1 MKKEFYLGDS
11 FWSDDSKY
19 KRIDYP
25 INDEIIKQAE
35 VILGVKLPSSLLD
48 LLKIRNGGGLNY
60 PYFMLPDG
68 DTESIPYGGRAN
80 IDSIDPIHFE
90 NDDIS
95 ILSSKE
101 LLKEVKLTGEFVVLW
116 TDFHYWVL
124 LDYRNRS
131 QDPTVIYIAENFSAS
146 TNDTTEW
153 EYIKIADTFD
163 DFLKQL
169 FRVPALDP
177 KQLKNSYS
185 RKE

>member
-1 MKKEFYLGDS
+1 MKKEFYQGDS
-11 FWSDDSKY
+11 FWSDDSEY

-68 DTESIPYGGRAN
+68 DTESIPYGQRAR
-80 IDSIDPIHFE
+80 ISDIDPIHFE
-90 NDDIS
+90 KEDIS

-101 LLKEVKLTGEFVVLW
+101 LLEEVKLTGEFVVLW
-116 TDFHYWVL
+116 TDFHYWVV

-131 QDPTVIYIAENFSAS
+131 QDPTVMYIAENFSAS
-146 TNDTTEW
+146 THDTTEW

-169 FRVPALDP
+169 FRVPPLNP
-177 KQLKNSYS
+177 KQLKSSYS
-185 RKE
+185 RKQ

>member
-1 MKKEFYLGDS
+1 MKKEFYQGDS
-11 FWSDDSKY
+11 FWSDDSEY
-19 KRIDYP
+19 KCIDYR

-35 VILGVKLPSSLLD
+35 VMLGVKLPSSLLD

-68 DTESIPYGGRAN
+68 DTESIPYGQRAR
-80 IDSIDPIHFE
+80 ISDIDPIHFE
-90 NDDIS
+90 KEDIS

-101 LLKEVKLTGEFVVLW
+101 LLEEVKLTGEFVVLW
-116 TDFHYWVL
+116 TDFHYWVV

-131 QDPTVIYIAENFSAS
+131 QNPAVMYIAENYSAS
-146 TNDTTEW
+146 TDDTTEW

-169 FRVPALDP
+169 FRVSPLNP
-177 KQLKNSYS
+177 KQLKSSYS
-185 RKE
+185 RKQ

>member
-1 MKKEFYLGDS
+1 MKKEFYQGDS
-11 FWSDDSKY
+11 FWSDDSEY
-19 KRIDYP
+19 KCIDYP

-68 DTESIPYGGRAN
+68 DAESIPYGGRAN
-80 IDSIDPIHFE
+80 IDSIDPIHFK

-116 TDFHYWVL
+116 TDFHYWVV
-124 LDYRNRS
+124 LDYRNKS
-131 QDPTVIYIAENFSAS
+131 QDPTVMYIAENFSAS
-146 TNDTTEW
+146 THDTTEW

-169 FRVPALDP
+169 FRVPPLDP
-177 KQLKNSYS
+177 KQLKSSYS
-185 RKE
+185 RKQ